1 MSDFDEDDF
10 GGEPDADAI
19 QKLARTLEIINA
31 RIQWLE
37 SLKGDP
43 EERARLSESTGIEL
57 TQEVLEDIIDGAK
70 SEAKYI
76 EKQIKLL
83 QEGTEAKI
91 QSAPLFIAEAGDHSL
106 TQVVNY
112 GPSLLNLD
120 DEHVNRVGY

>member
-1 MSDFDEDDF
+1 M
-10 GGEPDADAI
+10 
-19 QKLARTLEIINA
+19 LETVNA

-37 SLKGDP
+37 SLKVNP
-43 EERARLSESTGIEL
+43 EERARLSKSTGIDL

-91 QSAPLFIAEAGDHSL
+91 ESAPLFIAEAGDYSL

-112 GPSLLNLD
+112 GPSLLNLGN
-120 DEHVNRVGY
+120 EHLNWVGY